1 MLQGRRLVYVFGKKL
16 WRSSVAAVVYAGMF
30 LLDAEFPAWADPVQ
44 SPHAGPS
51 VDGSKVYDEKCA
63 TCHNGRVARAPQLQA
78 LKAKSPEEVLD
89 ALLTGPMVFLGMG
102 MPDAERRA
110 VAEFITGKQFG

>member
-1 MLQGRRLVYVFGKKL
+1 MLQSHRSVQVFGKRL
-16 WRSSVAAVVYAGMF
+16 RGLSIAAVVYAGVF
-30 LLDAEFPAWADPVQ
+30 LMDAQFSVWAEPVQ

-51 VDGSKVYDEKCA
+51 VDGSKVYEQKCA
-63 TCHNGRVARAPQLQA
+63 ACHNGAVQRAPQLQA
-78 LKAKSPEEVLD
+78 LKVKSPEEVLD

-110 VAEFITGKQFG
+110 VAEF